1 MSLLNNPVA
10 IIITISL
17 VIQII
22 ALFLLVYGYWL
33 KKKMKFRKHG
43 IVMALATV
51 LHLALVLYVMIPS
64 FVLAVIPDYVVP
76 TPLALASIAGLI
88 HGILGTTA
96 LTLGIWFVASWGFR
110 KNIKGCINKKKL
122 MCKTFFVWISSL
134 IFGIILYAI
143 FIGPLL
149 AP

>member
-1 MSLLNNPVA
+1 MALLNNPVA

-22 ALFLLVYGYWL
+22 VLLLLVYGYWL
-33 KKKMKFRKHG
+33 KKKMKFRNHG

-64 FVLAVIPDYVVP
+64 FVEAVIPKYIVL
-76 TPLALASIAGLI
+76 TPLAITSIVGLI
-88 HGILGTTA
+88 HGILGTIA
-96 LTLGIWFVASWGFR
+96 LSLGVWFVASWGFR
-110 KNIKGCINKKKL
+110 KNIKGCINKKKI
-122 MCKTFFVWISSL
+122 MSKTIIVWITSL
-134 IFGIILYAI
+134 IFGIMLYAI

-149 AP
+149 AR

>member
-1 MSLLNNPVA
+1 MALLNNPVA

-22 ALFLLVYGYWL
+22 VLLLLVFGYWL
-33 KKKMKFRKHG
+33 KKKMKYRNHG
-43 IVMALATV
+43 IVMSFATV
-51 LHLALVLYVMIPS
+51 LHLVLVLYVMIPS

-76 TPLALASIAGLI
+76 TPLALTSFVGLI

-96 LTLGIWFVASWGFR
+96 LSLGVWFVASWGFR
-110 KNIKGCINKKKL
+110 KNIKGCINKKKI
-122 MCKTFFVWISSL
+122 MTKTFIVWIASL
-134 IFGIILYAI
+134 ILVIILYSI

-149 AP
+149 VR